1 MIGME
6 EPLIREFLLFVR
18 AFGSGCFLLGIY
30 DLLRIFRMVFRH
42 PGILI
47 SVEDVCY
54 WLFHALYLFVVM
66 YRQNSGA
73 VRGYFIAGVVLGMAL
88 YNQTVSPLF
97 VKLFSGIFLHIRKI
111 CEKVKNRLKKNL
123 KHITIT
129 MCSYFEEKAGKNYGE
144 ESSEK
149 TQ

>member
-73 VRGYFIAGVVLGMAL
+73 VRGYFIAGVVLGMVL
-88 YNQTVSPLF
+88 YNQTVREMIT
-97 VKLFSGIFLHIRKI
+97 VYIRDDGSCDK
-111 CEKVKNRLKKNL
+111 
-123 KHITIT
+123 T
-129 MCSYFEEKAGKNYGE
+129 FEIVNSWKDYLN
-144 ESSEK
+144 
-149 TQ
+149 